1 MVSIGDDRDSVAS
14 VVEERLRLSPRLH
27 AVSSNAVLQHGGV
40 DKSRLGVVIVD
51 GERSQRGARWQQ
63 WLSLAIMAAI
73 MGRRCGNLLA
83 SAMLLVKSHPSL
95 ASLDHTLLSSFW
107 RSMEMLRLTEKHKEI
122 SNEKREWK
130 KKRSFYPLKKI
141 WRISFQYSFF
151 SYYLLVFYL
160 AILNHHSNRSSK
172 IIEIVVEKSV
182 STECGVQFPTRK
194 HLFYRF
200 FSGMAC
206 IRASCNERCVVNGF
220 CRGSTTWHW

>member
-1 MVSIGDDRDSVAS
+1 MVSIGDDRESVAS
-14 VVEERLRLSPRLH
+14 VVEERLSPRLH

-122 SNEKREWK
+122 SNEKRERK
-130 KKRSFYPLKKI
+130 KKRSFYPLEKI
-141 WRISFQYSFF
+141 WWIFFIIFSSIFVLLLLFTCISSRYFKSSFIQIK
-151 SYYLLVFYL
+151 
-160 AILNHHSNRSSK
+160 ARRSSK
-172 IIEIVVEKSV
+172 SWLKN
-182 STECGVQFPTRK
+182 QFPPSVV
-194 HLFYRF
+194 
-200 FSGMAC
+200 FSSQPGS
-206 IRASCNERCVVNGF
+206 IYFIDSSQGWRA
-220 CRGSTTWHW
+220 

>member
-95 ASLDHTLLSSFW
+95 ASRSYTSFIILTFDGNVA
-107 RSMEMLRLTEKHKEI
+107 SRLTEKHKEI

-130 KKRSFYPLKKI
+130 KKRSFYPLEKI
-141 WRISFQYSFF
+141 WWIFFIIFSSIFVLLLLFTCISSRYFKSSF
-151 SYYLLVFYL
+151 
-160 AILNHHSNRSSK
+160 K
-172 IIEIVVEKSV
+172 
-182 STECGVQFPTRK
+182 
-194 HLFYRF
+194 
-200 FSGMAC
+200 
-206 IRASCNERCVVNGF
+206 
-220 CRGSTTWHW
+220 